1 MKSDILG
8 GKTVPG
14 GSAVRAS
21 TRTLAA
27 RPALAQWISAREIQE
42 LSEALARGDL
52 PFDLTEK
59 LGRMT
64 TGDLSVRFIEQN
76 CHLFAALLHASEMG
90 TFREASRAERDRLV
104 SVLAY
109 VRKDHDGIPDYLAD
123 GLVDDRQEILAT
135 TVELGPLLQTFKA
148 WRLRHQVPLLWA
160 VHGAKRAYA

>member
-14 GSAVRAS
+14 GSAVRTS
-21 TRTLAA
+21 TRTLAV
-27 RPALAQWISAREIQE
+27 RPALEQWISAQEIRE
-42 LSEALARGDL
+42 LGEALARGNL
-52 PFDLTEK
+52 PFDLAEK
-59 LGRMT
+59 LGRMK

-76 CHLFAALLHASEMG
+76 CHLFAALLHASEQG
-90 TFREASRAERDRLV
+90 DFREASRVERERLV

-123 GLVDDRQEILAT
+123 GFTDDRQEILAT
-135 TVELGPLLQTFKA
+135 TVELGPLLQAFKA

-160 VHGAKRAYA
+160 VHGATRAYA